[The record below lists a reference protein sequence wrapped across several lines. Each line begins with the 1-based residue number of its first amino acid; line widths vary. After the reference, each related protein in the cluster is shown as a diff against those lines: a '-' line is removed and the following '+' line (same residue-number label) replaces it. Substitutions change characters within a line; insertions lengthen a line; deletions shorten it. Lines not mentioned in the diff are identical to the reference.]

1 MIKLIASDM
10 DGTLLDA
17 EMRISQENIDAIRYA
32 QEQGVEFV
40 IATGRNVFE
49 ALPPLKEAGIE
60 CAMITLNGAHV
71 FDKEGNSLFTT
82 PIDKNELLQMF
93 DILDQHGI
101 YYEIA
106 TQEGNFTMSKEAR
119 IEQFA
124 THVTD
129 ALPHLTHRMAI
140 AMTVARLEFF
150 PVNVVPSIREFAAQ
164 EDIEVLKVI
173 CFDKRG
179 NKHLGAAGK
188 KIAEFED
195 CVVTSSGNNNI
206 EINHKYAQKGIAVSH
221 VAKERGVDLE
231 HVMTIGDN
239 LNDLSMIQVA
249 GVSFA
254 MGNALNELKEEAKYL
269 TDENVNSGVGKAI
282 IRAIEEQL

>member
-82 PIDKNELLQMF
+82 PIDKNELLQIF

-101 YYEIA
+101 FYEIA
-106 TQEGNFTMSKEAR
+106 TQEGNFTMSK
-119 IEQFA
+119 
-124 THVTD
+124 V
-129 ALPHLTHRMAI
+129 
-140 AMTVARLEFF
+140 FF
-150 PVNVVPSIREFAAQ
+150 F
-164 EDIEVLKVI
+164 
-173 CFDKRG
+173 F
-179 NKHLGAAGK
+179 
-188 KIAEFED
+188 
-195 CVVTSSGNNNI
+195 
-206 EINHKYAQKGIAVSH
+206 
-221 VAKERGVDLE
+221 
-231 HVMTIGDN
+231 
-239 LNDLSMIQVA
+239 
-249 GVSFA
+249 
-254 MGNALNELKEEAKYL
+254 
-269 TDENVNSGVGKAI
+269 
-282 IRAIEEQL
+282 